1 MRSAIVALSVL
12 LIAAC
17 SRATPSL
24 PVAPNVASAQTR
36 PPTGSAFSS
45 LYAFAGSPDGAVP
58 VSNVTKLNR
67 TLYGTTSQGGSGT
80 CGSTGCGTVFAIT
93 SRGSEHVVYD
103 FAGGTDGAD
112 PQAGLTAVNG
122 RLYGTTRGGGSKQNY
137 GTVFELVTGGERV
150 LHRFAGKPDG
160 ENPYSTLLFYNGLFY
175 GTTYGGG
182 AHKFGTVFT
191 VSRSGK
197 ESVLYSFKGGADG
210 ASPLGG
216 LIAVGGTFYGT
227 TAGGGAHAGGT
238 VYGLTTAG
246 KETVL
251 YSFKGGSDGLTP
263 STTLAYAGGSLYGTT
278 VYGGT
283 ASQSNGTV
291 FSVTL
296 KGKESVLYRFQ
307 GGSDGA
313 SPFGNLVWAKGA
325 LYGTTYFGG
334 SGGASGHGNGTIY
347 EITKAGSEVPLH
359 LFQGGADGGNPA
371 AGLYL
376 SNRRLFGTSS
386 EAGLSQPSG
395 DGTAFSLSI

>member
-1 MRSAIVALSVL
+1 MRSAIVALSAL
-12 LIAAC
+12 LIAGC
-17 SRATPSL
+17 SRATTSL
-24 PVAPNVASAQTR
+24 PVAPNVANAQAR
-36 PPTGSAFSS
+36 PLTGSTFSS

-58 VSNVTKLNR
+58 VSNVTTLSG

-80 CGSTGCGTVFAIT
+80 CGSTGCGTVFAI
-93 SRGSEHVVYD
+93 SPSGSEHVVYD

-112 PQAGLTAVNG
+112 PQAGLTSLNG

-137 GTVFELVTGGERV
+137 GTVFELITSGERV
-150 LHRFAGKPDG
+150 LHRFTGKPDG
-160 ENPYSTLLFYNGLFY
+160 ENPYATLLFYNGLFY

-182 AHKFGTVFT
+182 AHKSGTVFT
-191 VSRSGK
+191 VNRSGQ
-197 ESVLYSFKGGADG
+197 ESVLYSFKGGSDG

-216 LIAVGGTFYGT
+216 LIAVGGTLYGT
-227 TAGGGAHAGGT
+227 TAGGGAHTGGT
-238 VYGLTTAG
+238 VYSLTTAG

-251 YSFKGGSDGLTP
+251 YSFKGGTDGLTP
-263 STTLAYAGGSLYGTT
+263 STTLVYAGGSLYGTT

-291 FSVTL
+291 FAVTL

-313 SPFGNLVWAKGA
+313 SPFGNLVSVKGTF
-325 LYGTTYFGG
+325 YGTTYFGG

-347 EITKAGSEVPLH
+347 EITKAGAEVRLH
-359 LFQGGADGGNPA
+359 LFQGGSDGGNPA
-371 AGLYL
+371 AGLYY
-376 SNRRLFGTSS
+376 SNRTLYGTSS
-386 EAGLSQPSG
+386 EAGLSQASG